1 MEYPAH
7 TYLAMVLAVF
17 IGFLGCSDTDTEEPI
32 LVPEVPP
39 EEVAGADD
47 PLEAL
52 KAREVASREHLNKYI
67 ELKET
72 DPDAAFEALKTA
84 SSVLYDNH
92 PKSGEY
98 AKLLF
103 DRDTAG
109 VATLPQILAMEEI
122 LLEIAIDN
130 RYGQEL
136 IQHLKEAIQET
147 KEQIKELKGD
157 GIDPDEFTQPFIFDP
172 TQ

>member
-1 MEYPAH
+1 MKYPAH
-7 TYLAMVLAVF
+7 VYLTMIVAVL
-17 IGFLGCSDTDTEEPI
+17 IGFLSCSDIDTEEPT

-39 EEVAGADD
+39 EEVARADNG
-47 PLEAL
+47 LEAL
-52 KAREVASREHLNKYI
+52 KARVITSREHLNKYP

-72 DPDAAFEALKTA
+72 DPDAAFEVLKTA
-84 SSVLYDNH
+84 TSILHDNH
-92 PKSGEY
+92 PKSDEY

-103 DRDTAG
+103 DRDIAG

-122 LLEIAIDN
+122 FLEIAMDN

-136 IQHLKEAIQET
+136 IQHQKEAIQET
-147 KEQIKELKGD
+147 KERIKELKRN
-157 GIDPDEFTQPFIFDP
+157 GIDPDEFTQPFTFDP

>member
-1 MEYPAH
+1 MKYRVH
-7 TYLAMVLAVF
+7 VYLVMVVAVF

-72 DPDAAFEALKTA
+72 DPDAAFGSTE
-84 SSVLYDNH
+84 
-92 PKSGEY
+92 
-98 AKLLF
+98 
-103 DRDTAG
+103 
-109 VATLPQILAMEEI
+109 
-122 LLEIAIDN
+122 N
-130 RYGQEL
+130 RR
-136 IQHLKEAIQET
+136 IRPI
-147 KEQIKELKGD
+147 
-157 GIDPDEFTQPFIFDP
+157 
-172 TQ
+172 

>member
-7 TYLAMVLAVF
+7 VYLAVVVAVF
-17 IGFLGCSDTDTEEPI
+17 IGLLGCSDTDTEEPT

-47 PLEAL
+47 TLEAL
-52 KAREVASREHLNKYI
+52 NAREVASREHLNKYL

-84 SSVLYDNH
+84 ASVLHDNH
-92 PKSGEY
+92 PKSDEY

-103 DRDTAG
+103 DMDTAG
-109 VATLPQILAMEEI
+109 VATPPQILAIDEI

-130 RYGQEL
+130 HYGQEL
-136 IQHLKEAIQET
+136 IQRQKEAMQET
-147 KEQIKELKGD
+147 KERIKELKRE
-157 GIDPDEFTQPFIFDP
+157 GIDPDEFTEPFIFDP